1 MRAIIAEIHVENLRH
16 NYRTIR
22 DLASPAGML
31 PMVKA
36 NAYGHGIVE
45 CTRIFQQEGAA
56 KVGVAYIHEVITL
69 RRAGITMPAL
79 CFTPPE
85 HDDPLLYPTFNAEAV
100 VWSADTVRRLSDAAM
115 KLGSTVKVHLS
126 VDTGMNRDGVTPNDA
141 LTVLKECYHLPG
153 VQWEGIFT
161 HFATADGDDDEY
173 ALWQLEQF
181 NRVYREIHA
190 AGYRFRFVHAA
201 NSGAIIHLHNA
212 NFDLVRPGIALYGY
226 KPSPLIHEEIDL
238 RPVMSLKT
246 KIVSFRRLPANASVS
261 YGRRYTTPNETT
273 IVTIPV
279 GYGDGW
285 SRLLTGK
292 AECLIHG
299 KRFPIVGTI
308 CMDGCMVDVGDE
320 PVQTGEEVVLIGQ
333 QGNEI
338 ITAQEIAEKIGTIPY
353 EITSSVTA
361 RVERVYISPEQ
372 GY

>member
-1 MRAIIAEIHVENLRH
+1 MRAIIAEINTENLRH
-16 NYRTIR
+16 NFRLIKE
-22 DLASPAGML
+22 LASPAGIL

-100 VWSADTVRRLSDAAM
+100 VWSADTVRRLSDAAVT
-115 KLGSTVKVHLS
+115 LGATVKVHLS
-126 VDTGMNRDGVTPNDA
+126 IDTGMNRDGVMPTDVMH
-141 LTVLKECYHLPG
+141 VLKQCYHLPG
-153 VQWEGIFT
+153 IQWEGIFT
-161 HFATADGDDDEY
+161 HFATADGDDDDY
-173 ALWQLEQF
+173 AHWQLEQF
-181 NRVYREIHA
+181 KRVYQEIHA
-190 AGYRFRFVHAA
+190 AGYRFRYVHAA
-201 NSGAIIHLHNA
+201 NSGAIIHLHDA

-226 KPSPLIHEEIDL
+226 KPSPLITESIDL

-246 KIVSFRRLPANASVS
+246 KIVSFRRLPAHSSVS
-261 YGRRYTTPNETT
+261 YGRRYYTDKETT

-285 SRLLTGK
+285 SRLLSGK
-292 AECLIHG
+292 VECLIHG

-320 PVQTGEEVVLIGQ
+320 NVQTGEEVVLIGQ

-338 ITAQEIAEKIGTIPY
+338 ITAQDIAQKIGTIPY
-353 EITSSVTA
+353 EITASVTA
-361 RVERVYISPEQ
+361 RVERIYTGNESS
-372 GY
+372 Y